1 MKNIMEQPK
10 PVPFYNLCRLC
21 LENEGLTK
29 ICSKEG
35 LARDVYLCTGV
46 VVSSQ
51 DNLPQKICYKCVE
64 IVVNAKWLRDKTTAT
79 DRHLKSLFVDDEPL
93 SLGLNQLEKDRA
105 EQISNSRRSSTD
117 SDRTIK
123 LEIDE
128 TQFCVNEEE
137 GEEEKEVEAEKEEE
151 EEDIKPKKRKT
162 RRSDSSETSESSR
175 PKKKITVRKDL
186 FNGSQTSSVTSST
199 KDVVTS
205 IKKNLKVK
213 IKRIKT
219 STGDSF
225 YYVCDICQ
233 KKFNAW
239 KKYYLHQKTHNRNII
254 CPLCEKKFAT
264 KGDVEKHVRIH
275 TGERP
280 YACDQC
286 DKRFTQRG
294 SLKSHKISVHRKD
307 YHSLTPNKQES

>member
-93 SLGLNQLEKDRA
+93 SLGLNRSETDPA

-137 GEEEKEVEAEKEEE
+137 GEEKEVEAVKEEE

-186 FNGSQTSSVTSST
+186 FNGSQTSSVRRRRSLVSPASKKRKAWDPDQMKKAIEAVRTKVMGYKRAAKTLSVPIST
-199 KDVVTS
+199 LKRLAKDSQQSLDLLVRKPLGRKP
-205 IKKNLKVK
+205 IKK
-213 IKRIKT
+213 I
-219 STGDSF
+219 G
-225 YYVCDICQ
+225 
-233 KKFNAW
+233 
-239 KKYYLHQKTHNRNII
+239 
-254 CPLCEKKFAT
+254 
-264 KGDVEKHVRIH
+264 
-275 TGERP
+275 
-280 YACDQC
+280 
-286 DKRFTQRG
+286 
-294 SLKSHKISVHRKD
+294 
-307 YHSLTPNKQES
+307 